1 MAARPPGAPFTQ
13 ADGPAVRT
21 ERRLY
26 SNRSM
31 LPNEMFAVTKV
42 FVVRKLSIL
51 GPGLLGGS
59 IGLAARH
66 RKAASRVAIWAR
78 RPDAADEAY
87 KIGAA
92 DEATTDLRK
101 TVAEADLVVL
111 ATPIGAMRELGE
123 KIRPALPDSCIVTDV
138 GSVKYP
144 VVAALSDVFQGKAR
158 FVGSHPM
165 AGSEQAGIEAARRD
179 LFDNAVCIVTPR
191 EDTDKAAL
199 QVVHDFWKA
208 LGCSVK
214 TLAPAE
220 HDEIVA
226 RISHLPHV
234 VAAAVI
240 NVVCNDGGHPLN
252 FVGPG
257 FKDFT
262 RIASGPFEMWT
273 EICLENREEIGR
285 ALDQLIEEL
294 GKVRAAIENADTVEL
309 RTMLKR
315 AKHFRDELR
324 FRT

>member
-1 MAARPPGAPFTQ
+1 
-13 ADGPAVRT
+13 
-21 ERRLY
+21 
-26 SNRSM
+26 
-31 LPNEMFAVTKV
+31 MF
-42 FVVRKLSIL
+42 RKLSIL

-66 RKAASRVAIWAR
+66 RKVAQRVVIWAR
-78 RPDAADEAY
+78 RLDAADQAY
-87 KIGAA
+87 QLGAA
-92 DEATTDLRK
+92 DEATNDLVKAVTD
-101 TVAEADLVVL
+101 AELVVL
-111 ATPIGAMRELGE
+111 ATPIGVMRALVDQ
-123 KIRPALPDSCIVTDV
+123 IRPALPQGCVVTDV

-144 VVAALSDVFQGKAR
+144 IVTALSDALNGKAR

-165 AGSEQAGIEAARRD
+165 AGSEQSGIEAARRD
-179 LFDNAVCIVTPR
+179 LFENAACIVTPR

-199 QVVHDFWKA
+199 KVVYDFWKA
-208 LGCSVK
+208 LGCSVN
-214 TLAPAE
+214 TLTPLE

-240 NVVCNDGGHPLN
+240 NVICHDDAQALN

-262 RIASGPFEMWT
+262 RIAGGPFEMWT
-273 EICLENREEIGR
+273 EICLENRGEIGR

-294 GKVRAAIENADTVEL
+294 GKARAAVENADAVEL
-309 RTMLKR
+309 RAMLRR

>member
-1 MAARPPGAPFTQ
+1 MTLQ
-13 ADGPAVRT
+13 
-21 ERRLY
+21 
-26 SNRSM
+26 
-31 LPNEMFAVTKV
+31 
-42 FVVRKLSIL
+42 KLSIL

-59 IGLAARH
+59 IGLAARQ
-66 RKAASRVAIWAR
+66 RKVARRVSMWAR
-78 RPDAADEAY
+78 RPDAADQAY
-87 KIGAA
+87 QLGAA
-92 DEATTDLRK
+92 DEATNDLAK
-101 TVAEADLVVL
+101 VVADAELVVL
-111 ATPIGAMRELGE
+111 ATPIGAMKGLVEQILPNL
-123 KIRPALPDSCIVTDV
+123 PAGCVVTDV

-144 VVAALSDVFQGKAR
+144 IVTALSDALAGKAR

-165 AGSEQAGIEAARRD
+165 AGSEQSGIEAARRD

-199 QVVHDFWKA
+199 QLVYDFWKA

-214 TLAPAE
+214 TLAPLE

-226 RISHLPHV
+226 RISHLPHL
-234 VAAAVI
+234 VAAAVV
-240 NVVCNDGGHPLN
+240 NVVCSDGSHPLN

-262 RIASGPFEMWT
+262 RIAGGPFEMWT

-285 ALDQLIEEL
+285 ALDSLIEEL
-294 GKVRAAIENADTVEL
+294 TKVRAAVENSDAVEL

-324 FRT
+324 FKT

>member
-1 MAARPPGAPFTQ
+1 
-13 ADGPAVRT
+13 
-21 ERRLY
+21 
-26 SNRSM
+26 M
-31 LPNEMFAVTKV
+31 LG
-42 FVVRKLSIL
+42 KLSIL

-66 RKAASRVAIWAR
+66 RKVAKRVVMWAR
-78 RPDAADEAY
+78 RPEAADEAY
-87 KIGAA
+87 KLGAA
-92 DEATTDLRK
+92 DEATNDLAK
-101 TVAEADLVVL
+101 VVADADLVIL
-111 ATPIGAMRELGE
+111 AVPIGAMRALADQ
-123 KIRPALPDSCIVTDV
+123 IRPILPNGCVVTDV

-144 VVAALSDVFQGKAR
+144 IVTALTDALNGKAR

-165 AGSEQAGIEAARRD
+165 AGSEQSGIEAARRD

-199 QVVHDFWKA
+199 QMVYDFWKSI
-208 LGCSVK
+208 GCSVK
-214 TLAPAE
+214 TLAPLE

-226 RISHLPHV
+226 RVSHLPHV
-234 VAAAVI
+234 VAAAVV
-240 NVVCNDGGHPLN
+240 NVVCDGGAHPLN

-262 RIASGPFEMWT
+262 RIAGGPFDMWT
-273 EICLENREEIGR
+273 EICLENRVEIGR

-294 GKVRAAIENADTVEL
+294 VKVRAAVQNSDVVEL
-309 RTMLKR
+309 RAMLKR

>member
-1 MAARPPGAPFTQ
+1 
-13 ADGPAVRT
+13 
-21 ERRLY
+21 
-26 SNRSM
+26 M
-31 LPNEMFAVTKV
+31 LG
-42 FVVRKLSIL
+42 KLSIL

-66 RKAASRVAIWAR
+66 RKVAKRVVMWAR
-78 RPDAADEAY
+78 RREAADEAY
-87 KIGAA
+87 KVGAA
-92 DEATTDLRK
+92 DEATNDLAK
-101 TVAEADLVVL
+101 VVADAELVVL
-111 ATPIGAMRELGE
+111 ATPIGAMRALVDQL
-123 KIRPALPDSCIVTDV
+123 RPILPNGCVVTDV

-144 VVAALSDVFQGKAR
+144 VVTALSDALAGKAC

-165 AGSEQAGIEAARRD
+165 AGSEQSGIEAARRD
-179 LFDNAVCIVTPR
+179 LFDNTVCIVTPR

-199 QVVHDFWKA
+199 QVVYDFWKSI
-208 LGCSVK
+208 GCSVK
-214 TLAPAE
+214 TLAPLE

-234 VAAAVI
+234 VAATVV
-240 NVVCNDGGHPLN
+240 NVVCNDGAHPLN

-273 EICLENREEIGR
+273 EICLENRVELGR

-294 GKVRAAIENADTVEL
+294 GKVRAAVENSDVVEL
-309 RTMLKR
+309 RAMLKR

>member
-1 MAARPPGAPFTQ
+1 
-13 ADGPAVRT
+13 
-21 ERRLY
+21 
-26 SNRSM
+26 M
-31 LPNEMFAVTKV
+31 L
-42 FVVRKLSIL
+42 RKLSIL

-66 RKAASRVAIWAR
+66 RQIARRVVIWAR
-78 RPDAADEAY
+78 RPDAADQAY
-87 KIGAA
+87 QLGAA
-92 DEATTDLRK
+92 DEATNDLVKAVTD
-101 TVAEADLVVL
+101 AELVVL
-111 ATPIGAMRELGE
+111 ATPIGVMRALVDQ
-123 KIRPALPDSCIVTDV
+123 IRPALPDGCVVTDV

-144 VVAALSDVFQGKAR
+144 IVSVLSDALNGKAR

-165 AGSEQAGIEAARRD
+165 AGSEQSGIDAARRN
-179 LFDNAVCIVTPR
+179 LFENSACIVTPR

-199 QVVHDFWKA
+199 KVVYDFWKA

-214 TLAPAE
+214 TLGPLE

-234 VAAAVI
+234 VAAAVV
-240 NVVCNDGGHPLN
+240 NVVCTDDAQALN
-252 FVGPG
+252 FAGPG
-257 FKDFT
+257 FKDFS
-262 RIASGPFEMWT
+262 RIAGGPFEMWT

-285 ALDQLIEEL
+285 ALDTLIEEL
-294 GKVRAAIENADTVEL
+294 VKVRAAVKNADAVEL

>member
-1 MAARPPGAPFTQ
+1 
-13 ADGPAVRT
+13 
-21 ERRLY
+21 
-26 SNRSM
+26 M
-31 LPNEMFAVTKV
+31 L
-42 FVVRKLSIL
+42 RKLSIL

-59 IGLAARH
+59 IGLAARQ
-66 RKAASRVAIWAR
+66 RKVARRVVIWAR
-78 RPDAADEAY
+78 RPDAADQAWQL
-87 KIGAA
+87 GAA
-92 DEATTDLRK
+92 DEATNDLAKAVTD
-101 TVAEADLVVL
+101 AELVVL
-111 ATPIGAMRELGE
+111 ATPIGVMRTLADQM
-123 KIRPALPDSCIVTDV
+123 RPALPDACIVTDV

-144 VVAALSDVFQGKAR
+144 VVTALSDALAGPAPSGAGTAR

-165 AGSEQAGIEAARRD
+165 AGSEQSGIEAARRD

-199 QVVHDFWKA
+199 QVVYDFWKA
-208 LGCSVK
+208 LGCTVK
-214 TLAPAE
+214 TLAPQA

-234 VAAAVI
+234 VAAAVV
-240 NVVCNDGGHPLN
+240 NVVCNDGAHPLN

-262 RIASGPFEMWT
+262 RIAGGPFEMWT

-294 GKVRAAIENADTVEL
+294 VKVRAAVKNADAVEL

>member
-1 MAARPPGAPFTQ
+1 
-13 ADGPAVRT
+13 
-21 ERRLY
+21 
-26 SNRSM
+26 
-31 LPNEMFAVTKV
+31 MF
-42 FVVRKLSIL
+42 RKLSIL

-66 RKAASRVAIWAR
+66 RKVAQRVVIWAR
-78 RPDAADEAY
+78 RLDAADQAY
-87 KIGAA
+87 QLGAA
-92 DEATTDLRK
+92 DEATNDLVKAVTD
-101 TVAEADLVVL
+101 AELVVL
-111 ATPIGAMRELGE
+111 ATPIGVMRALVDQ
-123 KIRPALPDSCIVTDV
+123 IRPALPQGCVVTDV

-144 VVAALSDVFQGKAR
+144 IVTALSDALNGKAR

-165 AGSEQAGIEAARRD
+165 AGSEQSGIDAARRD
-179 LFDNAVCIVTPR
+179 LFENAACIVTPR

-199 QVVHDFWKA
+199 KVVYDFWKA
-208 LGCSVK
+208 LGCSVN
-214 TLAPAE
+214 TLAPLE

-240 NVVCNDGGHPLN
+240 NVICHDDAQALN

-262 RIASGPFEMWT
+262 RIAGGPFEMWT
-273 EICLENREEIGR
+273 EICLENRGEIGR

-294 GKVRAAIENADTVEL
+294 GKVRAAVENADAVEL

>member
-1 MAARPPGAPFTQ
+1 
-13 ADGPAVRT
+13 
-21 ERRLY
+21 
-26 SNRSM
+26 M
-31 LPNEMFAVTKV
+31 L
-42 FVVRKLSIL
+42 RKLTIL

-59 IGLAARH
+59 IGLAARQ
-66 RKAASRVAIWAR
+66 RKVARRIVIWAR
-78 RPDAADEAY
+78 RPDAADQAW
-87 KIGAA
+87 KLGAA
-92 DEATTDLRK
+92 DEATNDLTKAVTD
-101 TVAEADLVVL
+101 AELVVV
-111 ATPIGAMRELGE
+111 ATPIGVMRTLVDQM
-123 KIRPALPDSCIVTDV
+123 RPALPEGCIVTDV

-144 VVAALSDVFQGKAR
+144 VVTALSDALAGKAR

-165 AGSEQAGIEAARRD
+165 AGSEQSGIDAARRD

-199 QVVHDFWKA
+199 QVVYDFWKA
-208 LGCSVK
+208 IGCTVK
-214 TLAPAE
+214 TLAPQE

-226 RISHLPHV
+226 RTSHLPHI
-234 VAAAVI
+234 VAAAVV
-240 NVVCNDGGHPLN
+240 NVVCNDGAHPLN

-262 RIASGPFEMWT
+262 RIAGGPFEMWT

-294 GKVRAAIENADTVEL
+294 VKVRAAVKNADAVEL